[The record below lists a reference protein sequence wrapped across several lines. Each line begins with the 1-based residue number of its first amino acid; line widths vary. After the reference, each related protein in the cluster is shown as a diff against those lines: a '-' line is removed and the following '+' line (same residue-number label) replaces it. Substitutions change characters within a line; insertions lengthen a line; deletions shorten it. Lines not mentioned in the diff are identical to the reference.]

1 MKNKILEITFV
12 LLAVCAIA
20 GCGKDAQKSE
30 SNIEKRDGATVD
42 GNSSG
47 TGQSADDM
55 LHFVDAHG
63 QWYDVKIDHLVSKN
77 EIEWKYLEND
87 GQILNYEGNPSYTI
101 KKGVDVSKYQGDIDW
116 KLVKED
122 GYEFAIIRI
131 GFRGY
136 GESGKI
142 VEDERFREYIKEA
155 HAAGLDVGVY
165 FFSQAV
171 NEQEA
176 VEEADFVLDMLD
188 GQSLELPI
196 TYDPELI
203 KDDEARTDNVSG
215 EQFTA
220 NTIAFCE
227 RIRQAGYQP
236 MVYSNMYWE
245 AFLFDMTKIED
256 YPIWYADYELIP
268 QTPYKFEYWQYT
280 EKGSVNGITGG
291 CDIDVH
297 FIENK

>member
-1 MKNKILEITFV
+1 MKNRILVMSFV
-12 LLAVCAIA
+12 FLAVSAIG
-20 GCGKDAQKSE
+20 GCGRDTQKSADNAKNQAQ
-30 SNIEKRDGATVD
+30 SGNDKSGGAE
-42 GNSSG
+42 NS
-47 TGQSADDM
+47 TDDM

-63 QWYDVKIDHLVSKN
+63 QWYDVKIDSSVRKN

-87 GQILNYEGNPSYTI
+87 GQILNYEGNPSYKI
-101 KKGVDVSKYQGDIDW
+101 QKGVDVSKYQGDIDW
-116 KLVKED
+116 RLVKED
-122 GYEFAIIRI
+122 GYEFAIIRV

-136 GESGKI
+136 GESGKM
-142 VEDERFREYIKEA
+142 VPDERFREYIKEA
-155 HAAGLDVGVY
+155 QAAGLDVGVY
-165 FFSQAV
+165 FFSQAI
-171 NEQEA
+171 NEKEA
-176 VEEADFVLDMLD
+176 VEEAQFVLDMLD
-188 GQSLELPI
+188 GQSLELPV

-215 EQFTA
+215 EQFTL

-227 RIRQAGYQP
+227 KIRQAGYQP

-245 AFLFDMTKIED
+245 AFLFDMTKIDD

-280 EKGSVNGITGG
+280 EKGSVRGISGG

-297 FIENK
+297 FVENK

>member
-1 MKNKILEITFV
+1 MKNKILAITFV

-171 NEQEA
+171 NEQVFVVQFLRTLFLCFGQCNRFHMKSLLLVCFFIPGDITQRFKNLLQLCDTPQNGAAHIPRAPAPAPGRSPLHTDTAERTGSLW
-176 VEEADFVLDMLD
+176 AD
-188 GQSLELPI
+188 
-196 TYDPELI
+196 
-203 KDDEARTDNVSG
+203 
-215 EQFTA
+215 
-220 NTIAFCE
+220 
-227 RIRQAGYQP
+227 
-236 MVYSNMYWE
+236 
-245 AFLFDMTKIED
+245 
-256 YPIWYADYELIP
+256 
-268 QTPYKFEYWQYT
+268 
-280 EKGSVNGITGG
+280 
-291 CDIDVH
+291 
-297 FIENK
+297 